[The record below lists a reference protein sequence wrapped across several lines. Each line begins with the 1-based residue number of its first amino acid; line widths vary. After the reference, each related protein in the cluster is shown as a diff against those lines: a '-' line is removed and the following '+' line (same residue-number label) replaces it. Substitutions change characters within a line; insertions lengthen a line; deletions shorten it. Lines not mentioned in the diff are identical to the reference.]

1 MCVCVCVCVRAEEGN
16 NTTEKKTSL
25 PESRTRCWPA
35 TLFWVVCRSAP
46 VSSSTT
52 PPPVRAPPS
61 VGRSMWSPVAPLSPA
76 VRHPPPPS
84 STYLKNTLRVSR
96 YSPQSSGHR
105 RDRLPYRTG
114 TNRVHDHD
122 VRRCWCSGVG
132 SILHT
137 RIRLGIPVCTVP
149 VLIYNPNWNISTDAS
164 NYRRRW
170 DSQNILPV
178 PTRCEIFVNSSWVG
192 VVVVVRSL
200 PRT

>member
-1 MCVCVCVCVRAEEGN
+1 MRCVCVCVCACGGGEQYYR
-16 NTTEKKTSL
+16 KKTSL

-35 TLFWVVCRSAP
+35 TLFWVVCRSGSCFVLDRLP
-46 VSSSTT
+46 SGHLLVSGGRCGRPSPRCR
-52 PPPVRAPPS
+52 PPY
-61 VGRSMWSPVAPLSPA
+61 GTLLLLLF
-76 VRHPPPPS
+76 
-84 STYLKNTLRVSR
+84 TYLKNTLRVSR
-96 YSPQSSGHR
+96 YTPQSSGHR

-114 TNRVHDHD
+114 TGRGHDHD

-137 RIRLGIPVCTVP
+137 WTTLGIPVCTVP

-178 PTRCEIFVNSSWVG
+178 PTRCEIFVNSSWAG

-200 PRT
+200 PRP

>member
-1 MCVCVCVCVRAEEGN
+1 MCVCVRAEEGN
-16 NTTEKKTSL
+16 NTTEKKRAF
-25 PESRTRCWPA
+25 PSREHDVGRQRCFGWCVDRL
-35 TLFWVVCRSAP
+35 LFRP
-46 VSSSTT
+46 R

-137 RIRLGIPVCTVP
+137 WTTLGIPVCTVP

-178 PTRCEIFVNSSWVG
+178 PTRCEIFVNSSWAG

-200 PRT
+200 PRP

>member
-1 MCVCVCVCVRAEEGN
+1 MYVCVCACGGGEQDCRKQRG
-16 NTTEKKTSL
+16 
-25 PESRTRCWPA
+25 PPSREPD
-35 TLFWVVCRSAP
+35 VCRQRCFGWCVDRLLFRP
-46 VSSSTT
+46 R

>member
-1 MCVCVCVCVRAEEGN
+1 MRRRGTRLPK
-16 NTTEKKTSL
+16 TTRP
-25 PESRTRCWPA
+25 PESRTRCLPA
-35 TLFWVVCRSAP
+35 TLFWVVLCRSAP
-46 VSSSTT
+46 VRPR
-52 PPPVRAPPS
+52 PPPVRAPTG
-61 VGRSMWSPVAPLSPA
+61 VGRSIRMRSPA
-76 VRHPPPPS
+76 AVVFS

-96 YSPQSSGHR
+96 YTPQSSGHR

>member
-1 MCVCVCVCVRAEEGN
+1 MCVRAEEGN
-16 NTTEKKTSL
+16 NTTEKKRAF
-25 PESRTRCWPA
+25 PSREHD
-35 TLFWVVCRSAP
+35 
-46 VSSSTT
+46 
-52 PPPVRAPPS
+52 
-61 VGRSMWSPVAPLSPA
+61 VGRQRCFGWCVDRLLFRPRQHRLPSGHLRMSGGRSGCG
-76 VRHPPPPS
+76 RPPYGTLLLLLF
-84 STYLKNTLRVSR
+84 TYLKNTLRVSR
-96 YSPQSSGHR
+96 YTPQSSGHR

-114 TNRVHDHD
+114 TGRGHDHD

-132 SILHT
+132 SISHT